1 MDRDCKYTNNFC
13 IFANKYCFMRSDII
27 VVGGGAAGLMAAIGA
42 AKVLA
47 KSENGGTVTVLEKMP
62 KAGRKVMITGKGR
75 CNFTNVK
82 PWQEF
87 GDHIRTDA
95 SFVSPGWHNLTP
107 ENVIELLKENG
118 LRSVV
123 ERGDRAFPASHM
135 AGDVVDTLLR
145 ACTLSGVKVV
155 TDCEVK
161 TIDVTKIGFSL
172 DCVQTSRKQ
181 VRIPTERPPRPGK
194 PAPTR
199 EELTIEPV
207 TYSCK
212 KLIVATGGLSYP
224 GTGSTGDGYL
234 WAGELGHSVE
244 PCFPALTALVPTGY
258 KETLAGEI
266 KQAFRG
272 RTVYGKMKE
281 RKIAP
286 LPAWYPKFEKH
297 IERIKPLTDLGELF
311 NGNNLDNIQ
320 LTLLVNGQE
329 VQQEFGDIEFTDGGL
344 EGPLGFLVSRRAVKA
359 LNDGQ
364 KVSVAMDLKP
374 AVELEKLD
382 ADVHEKWE
390 EITHDDRSRGQSF
403 QRLFRIMLGKF
414 LPWNL
419 TLAFLKT
426 NPKVSVDTLVAV
438 MKDWKLEIAGFV
450 GFERSVITAGGVSTD
465 EVVAKTLE
473 SKKQPGLYFAGEV
486 LDMDAD
492 TGGYNLQLAFC
503 TGYLAGES
511 AAKSL

>member
-1 MDRDCKYTNNFC
+1 
-13 IFANKYCFMRSDII
+13 
-27 VVGGGAAGLMAAIGA
+27 MAAVGA
-42 AKVLA
+42 AKMLA
-47 KSENGGTVTVLEKMP
+47 QSENGGTVTVLEKMP

-82 PWQEF
+82 DW
-87 GDHIRTDA
+87 GDWGPHIRTDA
-95 SFVSPGWHNLTP
+95 NFVSPAWHNLTP
-107 ENVIELLKENG
+107 EAVRALFKEYG
-118 LRSVV
+118 MPSVV
-123 ERGDRAFPASHM
+123 ERGDRAYPASHM

-145 ACTLSGVKVV
+145 ACTLNGVKVV

-161 TIDVTKIGFSL
+161 TIDITPRGFSL

-181 VRIPTERPPRPGK
+181 VRIPVDDPRKLRPGK

-207 TYSCK
+207 EYTCK
-212 KLIVATGGLSYP
+212 KLIIATGGLSYP

-234 WAGELGHSVE
+234 WAQEMGHGVTNCLPS
-244 PCFPALTALVPTGY
+244 LTALVPVGY
-258 KETLAGEI
+258 KELTPLAGEI

-272 RTVYGKMKE
+272 RTVYGKTKE

-286 LPAWYPKFEKH
+286 LPKWYPTFEKH
-297 IERIKPLTDLGELF
+297 IERITPLSDLGELF
-311 NGNNLDNIQ
+311 NGNTLENVQ
-320 LTLLVNGQE
+320 LTLSVNGTA

-344 EGPLGFLVSRRAVKA
+344 EGPLGFMVSRKAVKA
-359 LNDGQ
+359 LVDGQ
-364 KVSVAMDLKP
+364 KVSVSIDLKP

-382 ADVHEKWE
+382 ADVHAKWE
-390 EITHDDRSRGQSF
+390 EVIHDERSKGQSF
-403 QRLFRIMLGKF
+403 QRLFRIMLGK
-414 LPWNL
+414 LIPWNL

-426 NPKVSVDTLVAV
+426 NPKVSVDTLADTL
-438 MKDWKLEIAGFV
+438 KDWRLDIAGFV
-450 GFERSVITAGGVSTD
+450 GFERCVITAGGIDTS

-473 SKKQPGLYFAGEV
+473 SKKQKGLYFAGEV
-486 LDMDAD
+486 LDMDCD
-492 TGGYNLQLAFC
+492 TGGYNLQAAFC

>member
-1 MDRDCKYTNNFC
+1 
-13 IFANKYCFMRSDII
+13 MRSDII
-27 VVGGGAAGLMAAIGA
+27 IIGGGAAGLVAAVGA
-42 AKVLA
+42 ARVLA
-47 KSENGGTVTVLEKMP
+47 KSEQGGTVTVLEKMP

-82 PWQEF
+82 DW
-87 GDHIRTDA
+87 GDFSAHIRTDQN
-95 SFVSPGWHNLTP
+95 FVSPAWYNLTP
-107 ENVIELLKENG
+107 EGVIDLLRQSG

-123 ERGDRAFPASHM
+123 ERGDRAFPESHM

-145 ACTLSGVKVV
+145 ACTLAGVKVV

-161 TIDVTKIGFSL
+161 TIDTTPRGFSL
-172 DCVQTSRKQ
+172 DCVQTTRKQ
-181 VRIPTERPPRPGK
+181 VRIPVEDPRRLRPGK

-199 EELTIEPV
+199 EEITIEPV
-207 TYSCK
+207 EYHCR
-212 KLIVATGGLSYP
+212 KLIIATGGLSYP
-224 GTGSTGDGYL
+224 GTGSTGDGYM
-234 WAGELGHSVE
+234 WAEELGHSVE
-244 PCFPALTALVPTGY
+244 SCYPSLTALVPAGY
-258 KETLAGEI
+258 KEATPLSGEI
-266 KQAFRG
+266 RQAFRG
-272 RTVYGKMKE
+272 RTVYGKTKE

-286 LPAWYPKFEKH
+286 LPQWYPRFEKH
-297 IERIKPLTDLGELF
+297 IERVMPLTDLGELF
-311 NGNNLDNIQ
+311 NGNNLDNVQ
-320 LTLLVNGQE
+320 LTLSINGQQ

-344 EGPLGFLVSRRAVKA
+344 EGPLGFMVSRKAVKA

-364 KVSVAMDLKP
+364 KVMVSMDLKP

-382 ADVHEKWE
+382 ADVHAKWE
-390 EITHDDRSRGQSF
+390 EVIHDERSKGQSF

-414 LPWNL
+414 IPWNI

-426 NPKVSVDTLVAV
+426 NPKVSVDTLAATL
-438 MKDWKLEIAGFV
+438 KDWRLDIAGFV
-450 GFERSVITAGGVSTD
+450 GFERCVITAGGISTA
-465 EVVAKTLE
+465 EITAKTLE

-511 AAKSL
+511 AAKALA